1 MTMGESKE
9 EPKDAGADAPA
20 WGDAP
25 PADHAGEYARHVCR
39 GGEPAADIEE
49 AARFLR
55 GDGGAPPTEE

>member
-49 AARFLR
+49 AA
-55 GDGGAPPTEE
+55 